1 MVHATQNLKKKKK
14 GANINNKDK
23 IKREWIGQPQYIM
36 LNSLKKTKK
45 KKNRQ
50 SHFIRLSTIYYDYM
64 HSEAQITAVKTTWIN
79 RNILV

>member
-1 MVHATQNLKKKKK
+1 MVHATQNLKKKK

-45 KKNRQ
+45 KIDKVT
-50 SHFIRLSTIYYDYM
+50 LSG
-64 HSEAQITAVKTTWIN
+64 
-79 RNILV
+79 